1 MREEATTTSTKVYYY
16 LDDSTPYLSVV
27 PVADDAITLG
37 DFKKVF
43 SKKGY
48 KYFCKQLDEAV
59 GCEVKV
65 EIRDDSTKLVKS
77 ANGLIELVLL
87 SSFDN
92 VYCSGTLPRV
102 SNKTNKGQLT
112 GAKLKDFNLRKRRS
126 LHDLASENR
135 DLLRIHRNKSDENS
149 ITASSLSTV
158 ISKRAGEGLAELYAS
173 NSEDPYHLE
182 DVNSRYLKHPG
193 ACAPVFPPS
202 PLASPSGVLQ
212 CPRRQRR
219 PRKERYR
226 KAYVPSTISSV
237 TESSMTSLSLPR
249 IDVITLPMK
258 NGVFLGISVLSHD
271 GGIFVSDVH
280 GGGIVD
286 LDGRI
291 EVGDQIVQVNRS
303 SFENLSDVEAVD
315 LLRKAAASR
324 KPITLY
330 VAKRTCNNSDK
341 RADILSGIASETM
354 PIDISLWVESTKHNI
369 VRPPKG
375 LEEMVSVNDGDATL
389 VAEEAETD
397 LEGAYAERRN
407 GHTPSNQNCVKLK
420 QLNPPDLN
428 ISLNIE
434 DIARRRENEENEQQL
449 VNLNVDM
456 DPVIILKYMALPSS
470 GLQIKNR
477 KWLKIPVPMSF
488 IGCDLVD
495 WLMEHVHGITDRKA
509 ARIYASKLLA
519 EGHIRHVV
527 NKLTFTEK
535 CYYIFE
541 DSILSVRNKNKSDS
555 SLGKAGAEV
564 TTEVTYVGSPAP
576 AHLSRTSVRNTLGGK
591 AIFDQSWPHSTITSS
606 EQRKSFCGSSTND
619 YASVMGPDMI
629 DSTLLT
635 EAPTLKLSHRTLPN
649 RLDMEQRINGC
660 EVAQP
665 PNTPNSLL
673 HEQRNADSETEFE
686 TVEDNKFLVIQK

>member
-1 MREEATTTSTKVYYY
+1 
-16 LDDSTPYLSVV
+16 
-27 PVADDAITLG
+27 
-37 DFKKVF
+37 
-43 SKKGY
+43 
-48 KYFCKQLDEAV
+48 
-59 GCEVKV
+59 
-65 EIRDDSTKLVKS
+65 
-77 ANGLIELVLL
+77 
-87 SSFDN
+87 
-92 VYCSGTLPRV
+92 
-102 SNKTNKGQLT
+102 
-112 GAKLKDFNLRKRRS
+112 
-126 LHDLASENR
+126 
-135 DLLRIHRNKSDENS
+135 
-149 ITASSLSTV
+149 
-158 ISKRAGEGLAELYAS
+158 
-173 NSEDPYHLE
+173 
-182 DVNSRYLKHPG
+182 YLKHPG

-397 LEGAYAERRN
+397 LN
-407 GHTPSNQNCVKLK
+407 
-420 QLNPPDLN
+420 
-428 ISLNIE
+428 
-434 DIARRRENEENEQQL
+434 
-449 VNLNVDM
+449 
-456 DPVIILKYMALPSS
+456 
-470 GLQIKNR
+470 
-477 KWLKIPVPMSF
+477 
-488 IGCDLVD
+488 
-495 WLMEHVHGITDRKA
+495 
-509 ARIYASKLLA
+509 
-519 EGHIRHVV
+519 
-527 NKLTFTEK
+527 
-535 CYYIFE
+535 
-541 DSILSVRNKNKSDS
+541 
-555 SLGKAGAEV
+555 
-564 TTEVTYVGSPAP
+564 
-576 AHLSRTSVRNTLGGK
+576 
-591 AIFDQSWPHSTITSS
+591 
-606 EQRKSFCGSSTND
+606 
-619 YASVMGPDMI
+619 
-629 DSTLLT
+629 
-635 EAPTLKLSHRTLPN
+635 
-649 RLDMEQRINGC
+649 
-660 EVAQP
+660 
-665 PNTPNSLL
+665 
-673 HEQRNADSETEFE
+673 
-686 TVEDNKFLVIQK
+686 